1 MSIRNAA
8 YAENLSSLMHA
19 DEALLVLGSLNAN
32 TQDRYLALARSEVK
46 PVQLIEHSGIWSI
59 PFFDSWENSVWAR

>member
-8 YAENLSSLMHA
+8 YAENLSSLMHP

-32 TQDRYLALARSEVK
+32 AQDRYLAQSEVK
-46 PVQLIEHSGIWSI
+46 PVQLIERSGIWSI
-59 PFFDSWENSVWAR
+59 SFFDSWENSVWAC

>member
-1 MSIRNAA
+1 
-8 YAENLSSLMHA
+8 MHP

-32 TQDRYLALARSEVK
+32 AQDRYLARSNVK

-59 PFFDSWENSVWAR
+59 SFFDFWENSVWTR